1 MLMSWRKCSRD
12 MTRTEFEHISVLIR
26 GRIVALARRF
36 ARAADLP
43 DPAEDIAQETLEA
56 LWRLCEK
63 GYPVRDPEALA
74 VKIAKNICV
83 MHYRRRRIVPD
94 SIGGMDFEGGFPATE
109 RTDMNDIVAVRERLY
124 ATLSGSIWRCGTG
137 RECPLTR
144 SRLRPEGPSRAL
156 KSPFPRHAGSCLK
169 NWKRRYYETGQGILQ
184 GSCRPL
190 S

>member
-63 GYPVRDPEALA
+63 GYPVRDSEALA

-109 RTDMNDIVAVRERLY
+109 RTDRDDIEAVRERLY
-124 ATLSGSIWRCGTG
+124 ATLSKTQRQYMEMRNGKGMSLDEISAATG
-137 RECPLTR
+137 RP
-144 SRLRPEGPSRAL
+144 
-156 KSPFPRHAGSCLK
+156 KSSIKVTISAA
-169 NWKRRYYETGQGILQ
+169 RRQLLEKLEKEV
-184 GSCRPL
+184 L
-190 S
+190 

>member
-63 GYPVRDPEALA
+63 GYPVRDTAA
-74 VKIAKNICV
+74 VYGDAEREGN
-83 MHYRRRRIVPD
+83 VP
-94 SIGGMDFEGGFPATE
+94 
-109 RTDMNDIVAVRERLY
+109 
-124 ATLSGSIWRCGTG
+124 
-137 RECPLTR
+137 
-144 SRLRPEGPSRAL
+144 
-156 KSPFPRHAGSCLK
+156 
-169 NWKRRYYETGQGILQ
+169 
-184 GSCRPL
+184 
-190 S
+190 

>member
-63 GYPVRDPEALA
+63 GYPVGCQGKALCHSQQDTAA
-74 VKIAKNICV
+74 VYGDAEREGN
-83 MHYRRRRIVPD
+83 VP
-94 SIGGMDFEGGFPATE
+94 
-109 RTDMNDIVAVRERLY
+109 
-124 ATLSGSIWRCGTG
+124 
-137 RECPLTR
+137 
-144 SRLRPEGPSRAL
+144 
-156 KSPFPRHAGSCLK
+156 
-169 NWKRRYYETGQGILQ
+169 
-184 GSCRPL
+184 
-190 S
+190 

>member
-83 MHYRRRRIVPD
+83 MHYRRRRIVPARNEETRMEED
-94 SIGGMDFEGGFPATE
+94 TVVCIPA
-109 RTDMNDIVAVRERLY
+109 
-124 ATLSGSIWRCGTG
+124 G
-137 RECPLTR
+137 
-144 SRLRPEGPSRAL
+144 LR
-156 KSPFPRHAGSCLK
+156 RHRPCCLPAPHRV
-169 NWKRRYYETGQGILQ
+169 WQ
-184 GSCRPL
+184 
-190 S
+190 